1 LITATAG
8 AVGPPSRRSQHAD
21 APSARPDTRFALAEE
36 NHMKALHN
44 PGRTA
49 RRAGGFRPA
58 GFTLVEL
65 LVVIGIIAILVAIL
79 MPALQQAR
87 EKAMRIKCASSLHT
101 FANAVGMYAN
111 QNKGKVPMHHG
122 GSNWAWDLPYDSR
135 DWFNQVAQIPQEVFY
150 CPSYTHETR
159 GQWEFC
165 GPPGSNR
172 DNFAII
178 GYYWFGKR
186 PGYYAGPGKFTDN
199 TMTNMLWRNP
209 LYDRWIEKMTDKSDR
224 SGPSDLVLMSDIV
237 ISREDRR
244 GWDNKNFITVYGGY
258 FAGHGTTHRSGDK
271 PLGGNLMFLD
281 GHVEWRNFDQ
291 MKNRLYSNPQFWF

>member
-1 LITATAG
+1 M
-8 AVGPPSRRSQHAD
+8 
-21 APSARPDTRFALAEE
+21 ALP
-36 NHMKALHN
+36 NRT
-44 PGRTA
+44 RTA
-49 RRAGGFRPA
+49 RPGGRTPA

-87 EKAMRIKCASSLHT
+87 EKAMRIKCGADLHT
-101 FANAVGMYAN
+101 FANAVNMYAN

-150 CPSYTHETR
+150 CPSYTHETS
-159 GQWEFC
+159 GQWDFC
-165 GPPGSNR
+165 GPPGGR
-172 DNFAII
+172 ENFAII

-186 PGYYAGPGKFTDN
+186 PGYAAGPGMFTPN

-209 LYDRWIEKMTDKSDR
+209 LYDRWIEKTTDKSDR
-224 SGPSDLVLMSDIV
+224 SGPSDLVLMSDIT

-244 GWDNKNFITVYGGY
+244 TWDGKNFVTVYGGY
-258 FAGHGTTHRSGDK
+258 FAGHGTTHRTGDK

-281 GHVEWRNFDQ
+281 GHVEWRNFDS